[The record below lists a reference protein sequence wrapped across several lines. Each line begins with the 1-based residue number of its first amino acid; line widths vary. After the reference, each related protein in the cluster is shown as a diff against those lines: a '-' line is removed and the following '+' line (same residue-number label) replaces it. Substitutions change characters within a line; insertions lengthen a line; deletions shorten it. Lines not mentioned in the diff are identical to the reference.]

1 MTGGVAE
8 VEINGK
14 SAEIC
19 WGSDL
24 LAISEFTVKGI
35 NKLMIRFANT
45 AGNIYGEL
53 DAPFGVENARLFK

>member
-1 MTGGVAE
+1 M
-8 VEINGK
+8 
-14 SAEIC
+14 SAGDTEDQEPRIKLTF
-19 WGSDL
+19 SS
-24 LAISEFTVKGI
+24 APEFTVKGI